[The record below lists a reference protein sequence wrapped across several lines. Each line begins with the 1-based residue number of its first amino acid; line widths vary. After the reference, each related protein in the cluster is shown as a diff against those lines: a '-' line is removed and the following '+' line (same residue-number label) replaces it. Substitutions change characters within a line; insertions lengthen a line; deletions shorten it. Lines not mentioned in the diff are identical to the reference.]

1 LNCHVDDCTKI
12 GVENC
17 LAVGCCK
24 NHGCGKPTCSDH
36 FSKKVFVRLDMYT
49 KPYTCCVDC
58 EKKVG
63 CLLWTNMLIPFS
75 VIVVLLLALIIMLVL
90 YNQK

>member
-1 LNCHVDDCTKI
+1 
-12 GVENC
+12 
-17 LAVGCCK
+17 
-24 NHGCGKPTCSDH
+24 
-36 FSKKVFVRLDMYT
+36 MYT